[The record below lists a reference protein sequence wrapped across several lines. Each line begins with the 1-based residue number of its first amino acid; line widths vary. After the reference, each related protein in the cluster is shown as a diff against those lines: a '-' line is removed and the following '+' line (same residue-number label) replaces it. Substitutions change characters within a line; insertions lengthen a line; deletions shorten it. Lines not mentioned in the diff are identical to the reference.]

1 MFKLD
6 RIPQALDV
14 EFSPFVCEVSSW
26 VCCQES
32 LCLDSSMFENSGVS
46 VVKNS

>member
-14 EFSPFVCEVSSW
+14 EFSLFVCEVSSW

-32 LCLDSSMFENSGVS
+32 LSWQQHVWELRSFCCQEFL
-46 VVKNS
+46 